1 MKNKNVHF
9 DVLIVGGGASGLM
22 AAIQASECH
31 MDVLVLEHQQ
41 KAGIKILSTG
51 NGRCNLT
58 NSDMS
63 PDQFRCDDPSFFVPA
78 LQAFS
83 EADTIRFFKE
93 KLHLF
98 CHERNGYWYPRSNQ
112 AAAVREAL
120 LAGCRANS
128 VCIRKHETI
137 QELCKKD
144 GRFSVKTDRGEYTAD
159 ACILCCGGKAFPKS
173 GSDGSGYRLAK
184 AFGHSI
190 VKPLPAL
197 TALYSDRTELF
208 SLAGVRAIGK
218 VSLLIDG
225 EHVLSDQ
232 GEVQFT
238 DYGISG
244 IPVFQVSRYAAIALH
259 TKKNVL
265 VKIDLVPEM
274 SERELEAYLTDGCK
288 GHEENA
294 GSQLSILLNGLL
306 SKKITEYL
314 LKNTNGTLTDQIR
327 RICEEIKQMS
337 VPITKTG
344 SFTQAQTTTG
354 GVRVSEI
361 DPETMGSRLEEGL
374 YFAGE
379 MIDLDGACGGYNL
392 QWAWS
397 SGYLAASS
405 AAEYVRERN

>member
-1 MKNKNVHF
+1 MKNKKDHF
-9 DVLIVGGGASGLM
+9 DIIIVGGGASGLM

-31 MDVLVLEHQQ
+31 MDVLVLEHQK
-41 KAGIKILSTG
+41 KAGVKILSTG

-63 PDQFRCDDPSFFVPA
+63 PDRFRCDDPSFFVPA

-83 EADTIRFFKE
+83 QTDTIRFFKE
-93 KLHLF
+93 KLHLY
-98 CHERNGYWYPRSNQ
+98 CHEKNGYWYPRSNQ

-120 LAGCRANS
+120 LAGCRAHS
-128 VCIRKHETI
+128 VCIRKHENI

-144 GRFSVKTDRGEYTAD
+144 DRFSVRTNRGEYTAT

-197 TALYSDRTELF
+197 TALYSDRKELF
-208 SLAGVRAIGK
+208 SLAGVRAAGK
-218 VSLLIDG
+218 VSLFVDDEL
-225 EHVLSDQ
+225 VLSDL

-259 TKKNVL
+259 TGKSVL
-265 VKIDLVPEM
+265 ISIDLVPEM
-274 SERELEAYLTDGCK
+274 SEHELEAYLTNGCK
-288 GHEENA
+288 ECEENP
-294 GSQLSILLNGLL
+294 GSQLSVLLNGLL
-306 SKKITEYL
+306 PKKITEYL
-314 LKNTNGTLTDQIR
+314 LRQTGGALKDQIR

-337 VPITKTG
+337 VPITKTA

-361 DPETMGSRLEEGL
+361 CPETMGSRLAEGL

-397 SGYLAASS
+397 SGHLAASS
-405 AAEYVRERN
+405 AVDYVRERN

>member
-1 MKNKNVHF
+1 MIY
-9 DVLIVGGGASGLM
+9 DICIIGGGASGLM
-22 AAIQASECH
+22 AAIQASECQ

-63 PDQFRCDDPSFFVPA
+63 PDKFRCDDPSFFVPA

-83 EADTIRFFKE
+83 ETDTIRFFKE

-98 CHERNGYWYPRSNQ
+98 CNEKNGYWYPRSNQ
-112 AAAVREAL
+112 AVAVREAL
-120 LAGCRANS
+120 LAGCHDRS
-128 VCIRKHETI
+128 VCIRKHENI
-137 QELCKKD
+137 QELRKED
-144 GRFSVKTDRGEYTAD
+144 GRFSVRTDRGEFFAT
-159 ACILCCGGKAFPKS
+159 ACILCCGGKSFPKS
-173 GSDGSGYRLAK
+173 GSDGSGYALAK

-197 TALYSDRTELF
+197 TALYSDQKELY
-208 SLAGVRAIGK
+208 SLAGVRATGK
-218 VSLLIDG
+218 VTLFVDDAPVSSDLG
-225 EHVLSDQ
+225 EI
-232 GEVQFT
+232 QFT

-259 TKKNVL
+259 IKKKVL
-265 VKIDLVPEM
+265 IRIDLVPEM
-274 SERELEAYLTDGCK
+274 SEAELEAYLTDGCK
-288 GHEENA
+288 GNAENA
-294 GSQLSILLNGLL
+294 GSQLSVLLNGLL
-306 SKKITEYL
+306 PKKITEYL
-314 LKNTNGTLTDQIR
+314 LRQKGGTMAEQIR
-327 RICEEIKQMS
+327 RICHEIKQMS
-337 VPITKTG
+337 VPVTKTA

-361 DPETMGSRLEEGL
+361 DPKTMGSRLTEGL

-379 MIDLDGACGGYNL
+379 MIDIDGACGGYNL

-397 SGYLAASS
+397 SGHLAANS
-405 AAEYVRERN
+405 AADYVKGRN